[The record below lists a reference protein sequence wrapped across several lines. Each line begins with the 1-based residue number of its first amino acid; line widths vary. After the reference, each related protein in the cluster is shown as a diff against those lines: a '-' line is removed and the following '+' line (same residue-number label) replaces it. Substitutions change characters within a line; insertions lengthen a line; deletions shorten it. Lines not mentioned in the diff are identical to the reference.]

1 MTPLET
7 LLSEIGTATAKGDF
21 ARLSS
26 ISSMLETVFIPSDP
40 ATLLRSAR
48 IAQQNAALLS
58 AAANGVRAAQRR
70 LMELRVGPRL
80 TTYDGHGK
88 KSDLPTAQTGTR
100 RF

>member
-21 ARLSS
+21 ARITYLSA
-26 ISSMLETVFIPSDP
+26 MLETVSIPSDP
-40 ATLLRSAR
+40 ADLHRSAR
-48 IAQQNAALLS
+48 ISQQNAGLLS
-58 AAANGVRAAQRR
+58 AAANGLRAAQRR
-70 LMELRVGPRL
+70 LVELRAGPRL

-88 KSDLPTAQTGTR
+88 KRDLPTGQAGTR